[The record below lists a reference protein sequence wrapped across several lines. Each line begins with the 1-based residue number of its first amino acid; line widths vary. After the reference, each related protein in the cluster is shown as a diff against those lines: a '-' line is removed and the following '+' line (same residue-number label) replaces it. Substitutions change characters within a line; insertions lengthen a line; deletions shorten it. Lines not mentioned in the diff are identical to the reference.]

1 MTYTPAFPILAI
13 VLLAASAVN
22 TTAATAATGVAATAS
37 RAVSERR
44 PADPRGTVEIANTAG
59 RVSVTGWDRPEVEVT
74 GTLGERVERLE
85 FTSSGGRTV
94 VRVVLLKGSH
104 RSGSGDAV
112 LDIKIPGSSRLN
124 ASTVSADLVV
134 RGVLG
139 EQRLAT
145 VSGDVEADLGR
156 EASAR
161 SISGDLRL
169 GSRSGTTRLE
179 VNSVSGTIRVE
190 GQVGGRVEAATVS
203 GDASFVLGSVTEA
216 EFETVS
222 GNLTASLALAPD
234 GRLEAGSVSGNV
246 RFDFVGALPPARF
259 ELQSFSGD
267 IELCPAARTS
277 IADEGGL
284 KLDASSR
291 KLEFRNAAGTARVEV
306 ETMSGD
312 VRLCTR
318 KAVP

>member
-1 MTYTPAFPILAI
+1 MTRNAPFPTLAI
-13 VLLAASAVN
+13 VLLAASAV
-22 TTAATAATGVAATAS
+22 TSAADAS
-37 RAVSERR
+37 RAVNERR
-44 PADPRGTVEIANTAG
+44 AADPRGTVEIANTAG

-112 LDIKIPGSSRLN
+112 LDIKVPGGSSRLS
-124 ASTVSADLVV
+124 ASTVSADLIV

-139 EQRLAT
+139 EQQLAT
-145 VSGDVEADLGR
+145 VSGNVDADLGR

-179 VNSVSGTIRVE
+179 VSSVSGTIRVE
-190 GQVGGRVEAATVS
+190 GQVGGRVEASTVS
-203 GDASFVLGSVTEA
+203 GDASFMLGSVSEA
-216 EFETVS
+216 GFETVS
-222 GNLTASLALAPD
+222 GDLTVALALTPD
-234 GRLEAGSVSGNV
+234 GRLEAESVSGDV
-246 RFDFVGALPPARF
+246 RFEFLGALPPARY

-267 IELCPAARTS
+267 IELCTAARAS

-284 KLDASSR
+284 RLDAASR

-318 KAVP
+318 QGAP